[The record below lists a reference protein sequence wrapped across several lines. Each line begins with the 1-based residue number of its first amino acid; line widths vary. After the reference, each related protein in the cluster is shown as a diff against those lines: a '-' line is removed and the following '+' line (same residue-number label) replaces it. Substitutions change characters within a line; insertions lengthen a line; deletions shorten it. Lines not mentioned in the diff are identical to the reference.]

1 MITITDERVLCRDEL
16 WLASLALLCELSCL
30 DTSLFLECGLDRW
43 AADHNYTV
51 YILHCL
57 HNLHCLQYLY
67 TVYSIYTVSARILTS
82 ALLETSNLPRLS
94 EAVIACLMRIYS
106 LPHLRDNSG
115 RSEFMLHTFNGFT

>member
-1 MITITDERVLCRDEL
+1 MDITV
-16 WLASLALLCELSCL
+16 
-30 DTSLFLECGLDRW
+30 
-43 AADHNYTV
+43 YTV
-51 YILHCL
+51 YIVYIL
-57 HNLHCLQYLY
+57 HNLHCLHCL
-67 TVYSIYTVSARILTS
+67 YTVSARILTS

>member
-1 MITITDERVLCRDEL
+1 MCRDEL

-30 DTSLFLECGLDRW
+30 DTSLFLECGLARW
-43 AADHNYTV
+43 ISLSTLYIVYT
-51 YILHCL
+51 LHCL
-57 HNLHCLQYLY
+57 HSTLSTFYTIY
-67 TVYSIYTVSARILTS
+67 TVYSISTYTVSARILTS

>member
-1 MITITDERVLCRDEL
+1 MITLTMMRECCAGTSCGWPPWHCCASSAVWTPASSWSAASPGGQLVITT
-16 WLASLALLCELSCL
+16 LS
-30 DTSLFLECGLDRW
+30 TFYIV
-43 AADHNYTV
+43 YT
-51 YILHCL
+51 I
-57 HNLHCLQYLY
+57 Y
-67 TVYSIYTVSARILTS
+67 TVYSISTYTVSARILTS

>member
-1 MITITDERVLCRDEL
+1 MCRDEL

-30 DTSLFLECGLDRW
+30 DTSLFLECGLARW
-43 AADHNYTV
+43 ISLSTLYIV
-51 YILHCL
+51 YIL
-57 HNLHCLQYLY
+57 HNLHCLQYL
-67 TVYSIYTVSARILTS
+67 YTVSARILTS

-115 RSEFMLHTFNGFT
+115 RSEYQTYKHV

>member
-1 MITITDERVLCRDEL
+1 MCRDEL

-30 DTSLFLECGLDRW
+30 DTSLFLECGLARW
-43 AADHNYTV
+43 ISLSTLSTLSTFYT
-51 YILHCL
+51 I
-57 HNLHCLQYLY
+57 Y

>member
-1 MITITDERVLCRDEL
+1 MRPRQVDITV
-16 WLASLALLCELSCL
+16 
-30 DTSLFLECGLDRW
+30 
-43 AADHNYTV
+43 YTV
-51 YILHCL
+51 YIVYIL
-57 HNLHCLQYLY
+57 HNLHCLQYL
-67 TVYSIYTVSARILTS
+67 YTVSARILTS

>member
-1 MITITDERVLCRDEL
+1 MCRDEL

-30 DTSLFLECGLDRW
+30 DTSLFLECGLARW
-43 AADHNYTV
+43 ISLSTLYIV

-57 HNLHCLQYLY
+57 QYL
-67 TVYSIYTVSARILTS
+67 YTVSARILTS

-115 RSEFMLHTFNGFT
+115 RSEFMLHLNTFNGFT